1 VCAGGADHGHFATI
15 RVRKPDDHDDDD
27 DSDPFAS
34 GPAYDAMSLDGDGEN
49 PSGGSGRARLSVK
62 ELGGYIVNSVTL
74 HRPPSSTSDDDVL
87 AVLTYGNPY
96 GTFARKLN
104 SVGTLTFVRG
114 EEISNNDKTVR
125 IFHLA
130 DNRVITTLHVDVST
144 NHASISPDGQ
154 HLVVVGD
161 SPEVYFYHPANTG
174 SRSGSPATGI
184 GEAGCGSWILS
195 SHPPLSAGTEN
206 DALMSTSFSSSS
218 LHCAVASQAGIITIF
233 DTRYLAC
240 DDGCDPLVKVI
251 TSSRAFKEPGAVR
264 SVQFSSAPWDLLVWA
279 EHSGRV
285 CIADARSNFARRQ
298 IIDVLSGK
306 DELIEAEVEEV
317 QDHPSAWDISQR
329 LGSPTTLPT
338 GRHPRDDEE
347 AEERILMSGDT
358 SINELAGLVIDTSSE
373 WLAARVRNTPNGP
386 VIADAGSLSTAQ
398 YQMLRMAGVGSGL
411 PTTPALLR
419 DYRERQIERE
429 RARQRT
435 HDPPRRRNS
444 IHPSYADH
452 STSTPAD
459 YSSGPTSAAATPSER
474 ERSRQSRVVSVS
486 LRPLEQITNLIAEQR
501 RRQRRSERFEAEA
514 ASSSYPYASDGV
526 DITGCTLGLDGKKLQ
541 VRL

>member
-1 VCAGGADHGHFATI
+1 VFAVP
-15 RVRKPDDHDDDD
+15 R
-27 DSDPFAS
+27 
-34 GPAYDAMSLDGDGEN
+34 
-49 PSGGSGRARLSVK
+49 
-62 ELGGYIVNSVTL
+62 
-74 HRPPSSTSDDDVL
+74 
-87 AVLTYGNPY
+87 
-96 GTFARKLN
+96 
-104 SVGTLTFVRG
+104 
-114 EEISNNDKTVR
+114 SNNDKTVR

-240 DDGCDPLVKVI
+240 DDGCDPLVKII

-279 EHSGRV
+279 EHCGRV

-298 IIDVLSGK
+298 TIDVLSGK
-306 DELIEAEVEEV
+306 DELVEVEVEEV
-317 QDHPSAWDISQR
+317 QDHLTAWDISQR
-329 LGSPTTLPT
+329 LGSPPALGT
-338 GRHPRDDEE
+338 GRHIRDDEE
-347 AEERILMSGDT
+347 GEEGILLAGDA

-373 WLAARVRNTPNGP
+373 WLAARVRSAPSGP
-386 VIADAGSLSTAQ
+386 VTADTESLPTTQ
-398 YQMLRMAGVGSGL
+398 HQMFRVTDVASGL
-411 PTTPALLR
+411 PSTPALLR
-419 DYRERQIERE
+419 DYRESQIERE
-429 RARQRT
+429 RARQRI

-444 IHPSYADH
+444 IHPSYTDH

-459 YSSGPTSAAATPSER
+459 ILTGPTFAAATPGER
-474 ERSRQSRVVSVS
+474 ERSRLSRGSSIPS

-501 RRQRRSERFEAEA
+501 RRQRRSGRLEAEA
-514 ASSSYPYASDGV
+514 ASLSYPYASDGV
-526 DITGCTLGLDGKKLQ
+526 DITGCTLGPDGRKL
-541 VRL
+541 

>member
-1 VCAGGADHGHFATI
+1 MANHAEVLP
-15 RVRKPDDHDDDD
+15 RKP
-27 DSDPFAS
+27 
-34 GPAYDAMSLDGDGEN
+34 
-49 PSGGSGRARLSVK
+49 
-62 ELGGYIVNSVTL
+62 
-74 HRPPSSTSDDDVL
+74 
-87 AVLTYGNPY
+87 
-96 GTFARKLN
+96 N
-104 SVGTLTFVRG
+104 SVGALTLVRG
-114 EEISNNDKTVR
+114 EENSNNDKTVR

-279 EHSGRV
+279 EHCGRV

-298 IIDVLSGK
+298 IIDILSGK

-317 QDHPSAWDISQR
+317 QDHPSAWDISQS

-338 GRHPRDDEE
+338 GRHSRDDEE
-347 AEERILMSGDT
+347 AEERILISGDT
-358 SINELAGLVIDTSSE
+358 SINELAGLVIDNSSE
-373 WLAARVRNTPNGP
+373 WLASRVRNTPSGP

-429 RARQRT
+429 RARQRI

-459 YSSGPTSAAATPSER
+459 LSTGPTSAAATPSER
-474 ERSRQSRVVSVS
+474 ERSRLSRGSTTIPS

-501 RRQRRSERFEAEA
+501 RRQRRSGRFEADA
-514 ASSSYPYASDGV
+514 ASFSYPYASDGV
-526 DITGCTLGLDGKKLQ
+526 DITGCTLGPDGKKL
-541 VRL
+541 